1 MANILIIEDY
11 RDTREVTEYILREAG
26 HEVTSVTDG
35 LLGMTMAQRHQPD
48 LILMDLALPYLDGW
62 TERVN
67 SFETDL
73 NRQLQYELF
82 RFRQRT
88 HTAESCRQAA
98 GRQGAAF
105 AAETLDPD
113 PLSASIAGVAAFGT
127 KTVLEGGLI
136 QAASGT
142 FGALGCPPTKRS
154 GWAA

>member
-1 MANILIIEDY
+1 M
-11 RDTREVTEYILREAG
+11 
-26 HEVTSVTDG
+26 
-35 LLGMTMAQRHQPD
+35 QRKQKVFPRGISQID
-48 LILMDLALPYLDGW
+48 APFTAKGKKLFD